1 MKLFIYYTGQEGA
14 TRRGNKEYIQFL
26 YIALGSLSELDTQ
39 FLIAVRLKYL
49 NETEVLFELIE
60 KLRRKMLNF
69 IKYQKSK

>member
-1 MKLFIYYTGQEGA
+1 MKLFIYYTGQEGTA
-14 TRRGNKEYIQFL
+14 RRGNKEYIQFL
-26 YIALGSLSELDTQ
+26 YIALGSLSELDIQ